1 MHLQDYRN
9 LYTSKKG
16 REEIYYV
23 LLVILAQHV
32 SKCIKKV
39 KVLKLYDKWWWHDN
53 S

>member
-23 LLVILAQHV
+23 LFVILAQHLV
-32 SKCIKKV
+32 KKMYQKGKGIKAI
-39 KVLKLYDKWWWHDN
+39 
-53 S
+53 